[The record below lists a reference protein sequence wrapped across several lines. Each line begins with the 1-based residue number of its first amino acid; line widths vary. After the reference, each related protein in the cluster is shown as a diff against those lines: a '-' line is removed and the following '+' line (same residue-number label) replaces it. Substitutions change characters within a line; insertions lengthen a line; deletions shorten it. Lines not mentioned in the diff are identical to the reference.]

1 MPAREGA
8 STARPPRVRGILHEE
23 DFVKRQAWM
32 LARAALAAVLLLSQ
46 VTSGALPLGRTGEI
60 PTLAPMLAEVT
71 PGVVNIAVIS
81 RAQDYENPLLRDP
94 FFRRFFNIP
103 EPRPTISAGSGVI
116 VDAAQGYVLTNHHV
130 IQKAD
135 QVVVTT
141 RDRRRFNARLVGSDP
156 GTDIALLKIDADNLK
171 AIPFGDSDTL
181 RVGDFVVAIG
191 NPFGLGQTATSG
203 IVSALGRTG
212 LNIEGYEDF
221 IQTDASIN
229 PGNSGGALVNLRG
242 ELVGI
247 NTAIIAPSGGNVGIG
262 FAVPSNMARRVM
274 DQLIR
279 FGEVRRGWL
288 GITVQDLT
296 PDLARALGV
305 PLAEGAVVVEVAEG
319 SPAQKAGL
327 KPRDIITSI
336 NGRAMRT
343 SSEVRNELGLTP
355 VGERVEIRVLREG
368 RPLVLAARIGEV
380 GGPGSGGVTVPQ
392 LAGAR
397 LVDVQRGGRSQG
409 VGVVSVEQ
417 DSEAWRL
424 GLRRGDVIIAVNQKR
439 VTSLDELREALKNAD
454 RTLALTIVRGDAV
467 LNLIARR

>member
-1 MPAREGA
+1 M
-8 STARPPRVRGILHEE
+8 
-23 DFVKRQAWM
+23 KRQAWI
-32 LARAALAAVLLLSQ
+32 LAWTALAAVLWLPPT
-46 VTSGALPLGRTGEI
+46 VSGALPPGRAGEI

-81 RAQDYENPLLRDP
+81 RAQDYDNPLLRDP

-103 EPRPTISAGSGVI
+103 DPRPTISAGSGVI

-171 AIPFGDSDTL
+171 AIPFGDSDAL

-203 IVSALGRTG
+203 IVSALGRSG
-212 LNIEGYEDF
+212 INVEGYEDF

-288 GITVQDLT
+288 GVTVQDLT
-296 PDLARALGV
+296 PDLAKALGV

-368 RPLVLAARIGEV
+368 RPLTLAGRIGEV
-380 GGPGSGGVTVPQ
+380 GGPGSGGVAVPQ

-397 LVDVQRGGRSQG
+397 LADVERGGRPQG
-409 VGVVSVEQ
+409 VGVVSVER

-424 GLRRGDVIIAVNQKR
+424 GLRRGDVIIAVNQRR
-439 VTSLDELREALKNAD
+439 VASVAELREALKDAD

>member
-1 MPAREGA
+1 MLPWAVLGA
-8 STARPPRVRGILHEE
+8 VLSLVSVAS
-23 DFVKRQAWM
+23 
-32 LARAALAAVLLLSQ
+32 AAL
-46 VTSGALPLGRTGEI
+46 PPGRAGEI

-81 RAQDYENPLLRDP
+81 RAQDYDNPLLRDP
-94 FFRRFFNIP
+94 FFRRFFNLP
-103 EPRPTISAGSGVI
+103 DPRPTISAGSGVI
-116 VDAAQGYVLTNHHV
+116 VDAAQGYVITNHHV
-130 IQKAD
+130 IQRAD

-171 AIPFGDSDTL
+171 AIPFGDSDAL

-212 LNIEGYEDF
+212 LNVEGYEDF

-288 GITVQDLT
+288 GLTVQDLT
-296 PDLARALGV
+296 PDLAKALGV
-305 PLAEGAVVVEVAEG
+305 SLTEGAVVVEVAEG
-319 SPAQKAGL
+319 SPAEKAGL

-368 RPLVLAARIGEV
+368 KPLILTARIGEV
-380 GGPGSGGVTVPQ
+380 GGPGGGGVAVPQ

-397 LVDVQRGGRSQG
+397 LVEVQRGDRPQG
-409 VGVVSVEQ
+409 VGVVSVER

-439 VTSLDELREALKNAD
+439 VASLGELREALKDAD

>member
-1 MPAREGA
+1 
-8 STARPPRVRGILHEE
+8 
-23 DFVKRQAWM
+23 VKRQAWI
-32 LARAALAAVLLLSQ
+32 LAWTALAAVLWLPPT
-46 VTSGALPLGRTGEI
+46 VSGALPPGRAGEI

-81 RAQDYENPLLRDP
+81 RAQDYDNPLLRDP

-103 EPRPTISAGSGVI
+103 DPRPTISAGSGVI

-171 AIPFGDSDTL
+171 AIPFGDSDAL

-203 IVSALGRTG
+203 IVSALGRSG
-212 LNIEGYEDF
+212 INVEGYEDF

-288 GITVQDLT
+288 GVTVQDLT
-296 PDLARALGV
+296 PDLAKALGV
-305 PLAEGAVVVEVAEG
+305 PLTEGAVVVEVAEG

-327 KPRDIITSI
+327 KHRDIITSI

-368 RPLVLAARIGEV
+368 RPLTLTARIGEV
-380 GGPGSGGVTVPQ
+380 GGPGSGGVALPQ

-397 LVDVQRGGRSQG
+397 LADVERGGRPQG
-409 VGVVSVEQ
+409 VGVVSVER

-424 GLRRGDVIIAVNQKR
+424 GLRRGDVIIAVNQRR
-439 VTSLDELREALKNAD
+439 VASVAELREALKDAE

>member
-1 MPAREGA
+1 MLPWAVLGA
-8 STARPPRVRGILHEE
+8 VLSLVPVAS
-23 DFVKRQAWM
+23 
-32 LARAALAAVLLLSQ
+32 AAL
-46 VTSGALPLGRTGEI
+46 PPGRAGEI
-60 PTLAPMLAEVT
+60 PTLAPTLAEVT

-81 RAQDYENPLLRDP
+81 RAQDYDNPLLRDP
-94 FFRRFFNIP
+94 FFRRFFNLP
-103 EPRPTISAGSGVI
+103 DPRPTISAGSGVI
-116 VDAAQGYVLTNHHV
+116 VDAAQGYVITNHHV
-130 IQKAD
+130 IQRAD

-171 AIPFGDSDTL
+171 AIPFGDSDAL

-212 LNIEGYEDF
+212 LNVEGYEDF

-288 GITVQDLT
+288 GLTVQDLT
-296 PDLARALGV
+296 PDLAKALGV
-305 PLAEGAVVVEVAEG
+305 SLTEGAVVVEVAEG
-319 SPAQKAGL
+319 SPAEKAGL

-368 RPLVLAARIGEV
+368 KPLTLTARIGEV
-380 GGPGSGGVTVPQ
+380 GGPGGGGVAVPQ

-397 LVDVQRGGRSQG
+397 LVEVQRGGRPQG
-409 VGVVSVEQ
+409 VGVVSVER

-439 VTSLDELREALKNAD
+439 VASLGELREALKDAD

>member
-1 MPAREGA
+1 MLPWAVLGA
-8 STARPPRVRGILHEE
+8 VLSLVPVAS
-23 DFVKRQAWM
+23 
-32 LARAALAAVLLLSQ
+32 AAL
-46 VTSGALPLGRTGEI
+46 PPGRAGEI

-81 RAQDYENPLLRDP
+81 RAQDYDNPLLRDP
-94 FFRRFFNIP
+94 FFRRFFNLP
-103 EPRPTISAGSGVI
+103 DPRPTISAGSGVI
-116 VDAAQGYVLTNHHV
+116 VDAAQGYVITNHHV
-130 IQKAD
+130 IQRAD

-171 AIPFGDSDTL
+171 AIPFGDSDAL

-212 LNIEGYEDF
+212 LNVEGYEDF

-288 GITVQDLT
+288 GLTVQDLT
-296 PDLARALGV
+296 PDLAKALGV
-305 PLAEGAVVVEVAEG
+305 SLTEGAVVVEVAEG
-319 SPAQKAGL
+319 SPAEKAGL

-368 RPLVLAARIGEV
+368 KPLTLTARIGEV
-380 GGPGSGGVTVPQ
+380 GGPGGGGVAVPQ

-397 LVDVQRGGRSQG
+397 LVEVQRGGRPQG
-409 VGVVSVEQ
+409 VGVVSVER

-439 VTSLDELREALKNAD
+439 VASLGELREALKDAD

>member
-1 MPAREGA
+1 M
-8 STARPPRVRGILHEE
+8 
-23 DFVKRQAWM
+23 KRQAWI
-32 LARAALAAVLLLSQ
+32 LAWTALAAVLWLPPT
-46 VTSGALPLGRTGEI
+46 VSGALPPGRAGEI

-81 RAQDYENPLLRDP
+81 RAQDYDNPLLRDP

-103 EPRPTISAGSGVI
+103 DPRPTISAGSGVI

-171 AIPFGDSDTL
+171 AIPFGDSDAL

-203 IVSALGRTG
+203 IVSALGRSG
-212 LNIEGYEDF
+212 INVEGYEDF

-296 PDLARALGV
+296 PDLAKALGV

-368 RPLVLAARIGEV
+368 RPLTLAGRIGEV
-380 GGPGSGGVTVPQ
+380 GGPSSGGVAVPQ

-397 LVDVQRGGRSQG
+397 LADVERGGRSQG
-409 VGVVSVEQ
+409 VGVVSVER

-424 GLRRGDVIIAVNQKR
+424 GLRRGDVIIAVNQRR
-439 VTSLDELREALKNAD
+439 VASVAELREALKDAD
-454 RTLALTIVRGDAV
+454 RALALTIVRGDAV

>member
-1 MPAREGA
+1 MLPWAVLGA
-8 STARPPRVRGILHEE
+8 VLSLVSVAS
-23 DFVKRQAWM
+23 
-32 LARAALAAVLLLSQ
+32 AAL
-46 VTSGALPLGRTGEI
+46 PPGRAGEI

-81 RAQDYENPLLRDP
+81 RAQDYDNPLLRDP
-94 FFRRFFNIP
+94 FFRRFFNLP
-103 EPRPTISAGSGVI
+103 DPRPTISAGSGVI
-116 VDAAQGYVLTNHHV
+116 VDAAQGYVITNHHV
-130 IQKAD
+130 IQRAD

-171 AIPFGDSDTL
+171 AIPFGDSDAL

-212 LNIEGYEDF
+212 LNVEGYEDF

-288 GITVQDLT
+288 GLTVQDLT
-296 PDLARALGV
+296 PDLAKALGV
-305 PLAEGAVVVEVAEG
+305 SLTEGAVVVEVAEG
-319 SPAQKAGL
+319 SPAEKAGL

-368 RPLVLAARIGEV
+368 KPLILTARIGEV
-380 GGPGSGGVTVPQ
+380 GGPGGGGVAVPQ

-397 LVDVQRGGRSQG
+397 LVEVQRGGRPQG
-409 VGVVSVEQ
+409 VGVVSVER

-439 VTSLDELREALKNAD
+439 VASLGELREALKDAD

>member
-1 MPAREGA
+1 M
-8 STARPPRVRGILHEE
+8 
-23 DFVKRQAWM
+23 KRQAWM
-32 LARAALAAVLLLSQ
+32 LAWTALAAVLWLAPGA
-46 VTSGALPLGRTGEI
+46 SGAQPLGRPGEI

-81 RAQDYENPLLRDP
+81 RAQDYDNPLLRDP

-103 EPRPTISAGSGVI
+103 DPRPTVSAGSGVI
-116 VDAAQGYVLTNHHV
+116 VDAAQGYVITNHHV

-171 AIPFGDSDTL
+171 AIPFGDSDAL

-262 FAVPSNMARRVM
+262 FAVPSKMARRVM

-288 GITVQDLT
+288 GVTVQDLT
-296 PDLARALGV
+296 PDLAKALGV

-319 SPAQKAGL
+319 SPAEKAGL

-368 RPLVLAARIGEV
+368 RPLTLTARIGEV
-380 GGPGSGGVTVPQ
+380 GGPGSGGVAVPQ

-397 LVDVQRGGRSQG
+397 LADVQRGGRSQG
-409 VGVVSVEQ
+409 VGVVSVER

-439 VTSLDELREALKNAD
+439 VTSVAELREALKEAD

-467 LNLIARR
+467 LNLMVRR